1 MGRAGDVAVDKVDI
15 VDIVDE
21 VDASGRG
28 TDVAL
33 GFGSLILCIDRL

>member
-1 MGRAGDVAVDKVDI
+1 MDAAAIVRLVDKVDI

-28 TDVAL
+28 WDGEKMV
-33 GFGSLILCIDRL
+33 I